1 LGERIK
7 LGVDLILRNG
17 TLVSNEVLKLVNFLL
32 ILGLQSIDVL
42 FRDLYIRFKLE
53 QIDEELSFVGQL
65 LLVVFD
71 YINCTRVLKLV
82 KHVEEHGVTIRLFHD
97 FTNLSVKVANE
108 VTSLMVDDFIEGL

>member
-1 LGERIK
+1 
-7 LGVDLILRNG
+7 
-17 TLVSNEVLKLVNFLL
+17 
-32 ILGLQSIDVL
+32 
-42 FRDLYIRFKLE
+42 
-53 QIDEELSFVGQL
+53 
-65 LLVVFD
+65 LLVVFN